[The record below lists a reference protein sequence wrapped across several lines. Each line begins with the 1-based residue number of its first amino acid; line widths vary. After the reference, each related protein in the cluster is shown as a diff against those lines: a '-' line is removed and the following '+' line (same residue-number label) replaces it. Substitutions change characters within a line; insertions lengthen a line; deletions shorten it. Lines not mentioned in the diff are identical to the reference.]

1 MRARARSPT
10 ARARGGRQCRAA
22 QALEHPYLEEL
33 HDPDDEPLSEQVA
46 AAKLRSAR
54 GRAQPCGRVGMC
66 KWAVCGLH
74 APDVDS
80 CVLAIVTVQL
90 FDSSFESQQ
99 LSEKQYRALILQ
111 EVKTFQDANQT

>member
-1 MRARARSPT
+1 
-10 ARARGGRQCRAA
+10 
-22 QALEHPYLEEL
+22 
-33 HDPDDEPLSEQVA
+33 
-46 AAKLRSAR
+46 
-54 GRAQPCGRVGMC
+54 MC

-74 APDVDS
+74 ALDVDS
-80 CVLAIVTVQL
+80 CILAIVTVQL